1 MYLTRTPTAIE
12 NIEIIKRD
20 IPKADLYE
28 QLAEEAAELAQAANK
43 MARVLRGTNPTPKSE
58 EDARKDLI
66 EEYTD
71 VVSVGTNIL
80 DIHPDWLIGDYKLYL
95 IGLRMR
101 RRFCHRT
108 SKNFALGSLCSHSH
122 GKISRS
128 EQGV

>member
-71 VVSVGTNIL
+71 VLNVGGNIL
-80 DIHPDWLIGDYKLYL
+80 DIEPDWLVGNYKLY
-95 IGLRMR
+95 RW
-101 RRFCHRT
+101 
-108 SKNFALGSLCSHSH
+108 KNRIER
-122 GKISRS
+122 GKLKGAKNAKDILPPS
-128 EQGV
+128 E